1 MTYFNWMPGEP
12 SYDKS
17 KEDHIVM
24 RKSGAG
30 RWNDE
35 EDTTGYTFFKKQNGV
50 VCQDVTKGNGK
61 SNIKNYFVQYSG
73 LYTGHRVRGGGHNPQ
88 PCFPQVF

>member
-1 MTYFNWMPGEP
+1 MTYLNWMPGEP

-35 EDTTGYTFFKKQNGV
+35 EDTTGYTFFKKDRKSV
-50 VCQDVTKGNGK
+50 V
-61 SNIKNYFVQYSG
+61 
-73 LYTGHRVRGGGHNPQ
+73 
-88 PCFPQVF
+88 

>member
-24 RKSGAG
+24 RKPGAG

-50 VCQDVTKGNGK
+50 VCQDVTKENGK
-61 SNIKNYFVQYSG
+61 ASNKNYFVQRLIHIFYIQG
-73 LYTGHRVRGGGHNPQ
+73 PV
-88 PCFPQVF
+88 